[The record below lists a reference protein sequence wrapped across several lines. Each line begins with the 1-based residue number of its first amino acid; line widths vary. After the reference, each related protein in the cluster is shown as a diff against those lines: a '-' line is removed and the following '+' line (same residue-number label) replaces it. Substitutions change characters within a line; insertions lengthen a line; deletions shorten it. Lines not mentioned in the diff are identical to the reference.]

1 MVAGAVV
8 GAVTGAAAAVAK
20 EPTAVSVVPPRGR
33 IRLAGGMPGG
43 PGTRE
48 VLGEL
53 ASGAAVG
60 AVSGVAKAGSA
71 AREAQVHQQ
80 KESEELIRIRPIRA
94 EPRSARSNPEGR
106 TGI

>member
-1 MVAGAVV
+1 MKSLIEKTGEVLDTMVAGAVV

-20 EPTAVSVVPPRGR
+20 EPTAVS
-33 IRLAGGMPGG
+33 AGAPTRQSASPAQAGG

-60 AVSGVAKAGSA
+60 AVSGVAKAVLPPEKPKSTS
-71 AREAQVHQQ
+71 
-80 KESEELIRIRPIRA
+80 KKRA
-94 EPRSARSNPEGR
+94 KS
-106 TGI
+106 